1 MFQQLLAIT
10 RNTFFESIRQPIM
23 LVVLVAA
30 AVLIVLSNPLS
41 AFTMDENQRML
52 VDIGLATVF
61 MAGAVLAAFIAT
73 NVLGRE
79 IENKTALTV
88 ISKPVTR
95 PIFLLGKYLGV
106 SCAMSVAAMFMT
118 LVFMLVELHTVIQT
132 VQDPIHVPV
141 IIFGIGGAILGVSAA
156 AWCNYFYNMVFT
168 SSAICITTPILFLAY
183 LLALNFGPDFSNQP
197 MWVAFESQIWLAV
210 VSIMM
215 AILVLCSIAV
225 AVSTRFGQL
234 ITLVTTV
241 GLFFMG
247 LLSDW
252 IFGRS
257 IAKLEASWLETARL
271 KGLVEQQEV
280 IRVTEW
286 TSGEIDTGSTI
297 IDVATVPLTDMATT
311 GEHVAFALYWVGYSI
326 LPNFQILWLSDALT
340 QEMVIPISYILSTL
354 LYGLFYAM
362 AVLAIG
368 LILFQRREVG

>member
-1 MFQQLLAIT
+1 MLQQLLAIT

-30 AVLIVLSNPLS
+30 TVMIVLSNPLS

-61 MAGAVLAAFIAT
+61 MAGAILASFIAT

-106 SCAMSVAAMFMT
+106 SCAMGIAALYMT

-141 IIFGIGGAILGVSAA
+141 ILFGVGGALIGVGAA

-168 SSAICITTPILFLAY
+168 SSTICITTPILLLAY
-183 LLALNFGPDFSNQP
+183 LLSLNFGPDFSNQP
-197 MWVAFESQIWLAV
+197 MWVAFESQIWLAA

-234 ITLVTTV
+234 MTLVTTV
-241 GLFFMG
+241 GLFFLG

-252 IFGRS
+252 IFGRA
-257 IAKLEASWLETARL
+257 IAQLESGWLESARL
-271 KGLVEQQEV
+271 KGLVQQEEV
-280 IRVTEW
+280 TRVMEW
-286 TSGEIDTGSTI
+286 TTGEIDTGTTV
-297 IDVATVPLTDMATT
+297 IDVATVPLLDMATT
-311 GEHVAFALYWVGYSI
+311 SEHVLFALYWIGYSV
-326 LPNFQILWLSDALT
+326 LPNFQVLWLSDALT
-340 QEMVIPISYILSTL
+340 QEMVIPVSYIMGTL
-354 LYGLFYAM
+354 LYGLFYAL
-362 AVLAIG
+362 AVLALG

>member
-1 MFQQLLAIT
+1 MLQQLLAIT

-30 AVLIVLSNPLS
+30 SVLIVLSNPLS

-106 SCAMSVAAMFMT
+106 SCAMCIAALYMT

-141 IIFGIGGAILGVSAA
+141 ILFGVGGVIVGVGAA

-168 SSAICITTPILFLAY
+168 SSAICITTPILLLAY
-183 LLALNFGPDFSNQP
+183 LLSLNFGPDFSNQP
-197 MWVAFESQIWLAV
+197 MWVAFESQIWLAA

-234 ITLVTTV
+234 MTLVTTV
-241 GLFFMG
+241 GLFFLG

-252 IFGRS
+252 IFGRG
-257 IAKLEASWLETARL
+257 IARLEAGWMESARL
-271 KGLVEQQEV
+271 KGLVQQEEV
-280 IRVTEW
+280 TRVTEW
-286 TSGEIDTGSTI
+286 TSGEIDTGTTV
-297 IDVATVPLTDMATT
+297 IDVATVPLLDMATT
-311 GEHVAFALYWVGYSI
+311 SEHVLFTLYWIGYSV
-326 LPNFQILWLSDALT
+326 LPNFQVLWLSDALT
-340 QEMVIPISYILSTL
+340 QEMVIPVSYIMGTL
-354 LYGLFYAM
+354 LYGLFYAL